1 MCFSCPFIFVHFCLQ
16 EEEEEEEVDH
26 TRWGELES
34 ESEES
39 SSEEESEEEEDG
51 EVDETGLITPAD
63 G

>member
-1 MCFSCPFIFVHFCLQ
+1 M
-16 EEEEEEEVDH
+16 DR

-39 SSEEESEEEEDG
+39 SSEEESEEEEEER